1 MMRITLR
8 ILPIPLKVL
17 AMMFLLTMGLGYL
30 FGLTYLYLI
39 DVEPHTKHGMGLV
52 AAVIMKYY
60 GQRDTTKL
68 EAALRGPM
76 TEYVTDAQRTQVIR
90 WIRAGAAETDFVKV
104 LPILKQAC
112 GDCHSASSGTGLPA
126 LTSYAEVVRYTDVDF
141 GQSIKSLVRVSH
153 IHLFGMSF
161 IFLLTSLIFIFSEI
175 PASVQTSLVTIPFL
189 AIWLDIGSWWFTKHA
204 PIFAYIV
211 IGGGVLMGLSLAL
224 QIGISLYEMW
234 FLGEKT

>member
-1 MMRITLR
+1 MTLR
-8 ILPIPLKVL
+8 TLTLPLKVL
-17 AMMFLLTMGLGYL
+17 ASVFLLTIGVAYL
-30 FGLTYLYLI
+30 FALAYLYLI
-39 DVEPHTKHGMGLV
+39 DVEPHTKHGMGLI
-52 AAVIMKYY
+52 AGVIMKYY

-76 TEYVTDAQRTQVIR
+76 TEYVTDAQRAQVIQ

-104 LPILKQAC
+104 RPILKQAC
-112 GDCHSASSGTGLPA
+112 GDCHSASSGTGLPS
-126 LTSYAEVVRYTDVDF
+126 LTSYTEVLRYTELDL
-141 GQSIKSLVRVSH
+141 GQSIQSLVRVSH

-161 IFLLTSLIFIFSEI
+161 IFMLTSLIFVFSEI
-175 PASVQTSLVTIPFL
+175 PASIRAVLVAIPFL

-204 PIFAYIV
+204 PFFAYIV

-234 FLGEKT
+234 FARTKH

>member
-1 MMRITLR
+1 MTLR
-8 ILPIPLKVL
+8 SLTVPLKVL
-17 AMMFLLTMGLGYL
+17 ASVFLLTIVVAYL
-30 FGLTYLYLI
+30 FALAYLFLI

-76 TEYVTDAQRTQVIR
+76 TEYVTDAQRTQMIQ
-90 WIRAGAAETDFVKV
+90 WIRAGADETDFVKV
-104 LPILKQAC
+104 QPILKQAC
-112 GDCHSASSGTGLPA
+112 GDCHSASSGTGLPS
-126 LTSYAEVVRYTDVDF
+126 LSSYTEVVRYTELDL
-141 GQSIKSLVRVSH
+141 GQSIQSLVRVSH

-161 IFLLTSLIFIFSEI
+161 IFMLTSLIFVFSEI
-175 PASVQTSLVTIPFL
+175 PAPIRAVLVAIPFL

-204 PIFAYIV
+204 PLFAYIV

-234 FLGEKT
+234 FARTKH

>member
-1 MMRITLR
+1 MTLR
-8 ILPIPLKVL
+8 TLPLPLKVL
-17 AMMFLLTMGLGYL
+17 ASAFLFTIGVAYL
-30 FGLTYLYLI
+30 FALAYLYLI
-39 DVEPHTKHGMGLV
+39 EVEPHSKHGMGLV

-76 TEYVTDAQRTQVIR
+76 AEYVSDVQRKQLIQ
-90 WIRAGAAETDFVKV
+90 WIRQGAGEADFVKIQ
-104 LPILKQAC
+104 PILTHAC
-112 GDCHSASSGTGLPA
+112 AECHSASAGTGLPP
-126 LTSYAEVVRYTDVDF
+126 LTSYAEASRYTEVDI

-161 IFLLTSLIFIFSEI
+161 IFVLTSLIFVFSEI
-175 PASVQTSLVTIPFL
+175 PASVRALLVAIPFL
-189 AIWLDIGSWWFTKHA
+189 AIWLDIGSWWFTKHN

-224 QIGISLYEMW
+224 QIGVSLYEMW
-234 FLGEKT
+234 FAREKA

>member
-1 MMRITLR
+1 MPMTLQT
-8 ILPIPLKVL
+8 LSLPLKVL
-17 AMMFLLTMGLGYL
+17 VTLFLLTMGLGYL
-30 FGLTYLYLI
+30 FALAYLYLI

-76 TEYVTDAQRTQVIR
+76 TEYVSDSQRRQLIQ

-161 IFLLTSLIFIFSEI
+161 IFMLTSLIFIFSEI
-175 PASVQTSLVTIPFL
+175 PASIRAVLVAVPFL

-211 IGGGVLMGLSLAL
+211 IGGGLLMGLSLAL

-234 FLGEKT
+234 FLGEKA

>member
-1 MMRITLR
+1 MTLR
-8 ILPIPLKVL
+8 TLVLPLKVL
-17 AMMFLLTMGLGYL
+17 ASVFLLTIGVAYL
-30 FGLTYLYLI
+30 FALAYLYLM

-52 AAVIMKYY
+52 TAVIMKYY

-76 TEYVTDAQRTQVIR
+76 AEYVSDAQRKVLVQ
-90 WIRAGAAETDFVKV
+90 WIRQGAGEAEFAKV
-104 LPILKQAC
+104 QPTLTQAC
-112 GDCHSASSGTGLPA
+112 AECHSASSGTGLPT
-126 LTSYAEVVRYTDVDF
+126 LTSYAEVARYTEVDL

-161 IFLLTSLIFIFSEI
+161 IFMFTSLIFVFSDM
-175 PASVQTSLVTIPFL
+175 PSSVRAMLVVIPFL
-189 AIWLDIGSWWFTKHA
+189 AIWLDIGSWWFTKHD
-204 PIFAYIV
+204 PLFAYIV

-234 FLGEKT
+234 WARGND

>member
-1 MMRITLR
+1 MTLR
-8 ILPIPLKVL
+8 TFSLPLRVL
-17 AMMFLLTMGLGYL
+17 ATCFLATIGLGYL
-30 FGLTYLYLI
+30 FALAYLYLI

-52 AAVIMKYY
+52 AGVIMKYY

-76 TEYVTDAQRTQVIR
+76 AEYVSDSQRKQLIH
-90 WIRAGAAETDFVKV
+90 WIRQGAGEAAFVKIQ
-104 LPILKQAC
+104 PILAQAC
-112 GDCHSASSGTGLPA
+112 AECHRASSGTGLPT
-126 LTSYAEVVRYTDVDF
+126 LTSYAEVARYTEVDL

-161 IFLLTSLIFIFSEI
+161 LFILTSLVFVFSET
-175 PASVQTSLVTIPFL
+175 AVGLRALLVAVPFL
-189 AIWLDIGSWWFTKHA
+189 AIWLDIGSWWFTKHD

-224 QIGISLYEMW
+224 QVGISLYDMW
-234 FLGEKT
+234 FARGKD

>member
-1 MMRITLR
+1 MTLR
-8 ILPIPLKVL
+8 TLTLPLKVL
-17 AMMFLLTMGLGYL
+17 ASVFLLTIGIAYL
-30 FGLTYLYLI
+30 FALAYLYLI

-76 TEYVTDAQRTQVIR
+76 AEYVSDSQRKLLIQ
-90 WIRAGAAETDFVKV
+90 WIRQGAGEADFVKV
-104 LPILKQAC
+104 QPVLTQAC
-112 GDCHSASSGTGLPA
+112 SECHSASSGTGLPP
-126 LTSYAEVVRYTDVDF
+126 LSSYTEVAPYTVVDL
-141 GQSIKSLVRVSH
+141 GQSMKSLVRVSH

-161 IFLLTSLIFIFSEI
+161 LFMLTSLIFVFSEI
-175 PASVQTSLVTIPFL
+175 PASVRAVLVAVPFL
-189 AIWLDIGSWWFTKHA
+189 AIWLDVGSWWFTKHE

-224 QIGISLYEMW
+224 QIGMSLYDIW
-234 FLGEKT
+234 FARRED

>member
-1 MMRITLR
+1 MTLR
-8 ILPIPLKVL
+8 RLTLPLKVL
-17 AMMFLLTMGLGYL
+17 ASVFLLTMGIAYL
-30 FGLTYLYLI
+30 FALTYLYLI

-76 TEYVTDAQRTQVIR
+76 AEYLSDVQRKQLIQ
-90 WIRAGAAETDFVKV
+90 WIRQGAGEADFVKIQ
-104 LPILKQAC
+104 PILTQAC
-112 GDCHSASSGTGLPA
+112 AECHSASAGTGLPP
-126 LTSYAEVVRYTDVDF
+126 LTSYAEASTYTEVDL
-141 GQSIKSLVRVSH
+141 GQSIKSLVRASH

-161 IFLLTSLIFIFSEI
+161 IFVLTSLIFVFSEI
-175 PASVQTSLVTIPFL
+175 PASVRALLVAIPFL
-189 AIWLDIGSWWFTKHA
+189 AIWLDIGSWWFTKHN

-224 QIGISLYEMW
+224 QIGVSLYEMW
-234 FLGEKT
+234 FAREKA